1 MSDVKRCPLCGNL
14 TLMHGWESTDSWICS
29 RDRRDPGTGRFGC
42 GAFVLVEPELVL
54 FEGEA

>member
-1 MSDVKRCPLCGNL
+1 MKRCPVCGNL

-29 RDRRDPGTGRFGC
+29 EERRDPDTGRFGC
-42 GAFVLVEPELVL
+42 GAFVLVPPELVL